1 MFFRVISYK
10 KRMIVIDMEQ
20 HRIIPFYKA
29 YPMPVY
35 GAPAYGIS
43 AQAAPAYGTPAQAAP
58 VYGTPAQAASA
69 YGMPVYGA
77 PPYALPGY
85 MPVYMA
91 QDTELEQD
99 LQYLQEI
106 FPEAARR
113 YAAKVASVVD
123 RLDYK
128 GSMIYDE
135 YPDRLRLQRLTEN
148 ILEIIEQEEAQARK
162 NAQGMNETEEP
173 DEADAAPME
182 RGYRQELI
190 YVLLCYE
197 IAKRR
202 HTNGQDM
209 SRFYAGKE
217 Q

>member
-1 MFFRVISYK
+1 
-10 KRMIVIDMEQ
+10 MIVIDMEQ

-43 AQAAPAYGTPAQAAP
+43 AQAAPAYGTPAQAA
-58 VYGTPAQAASA
+58 SA

-77 PPYALPGY
+77 APYALPGY

-148 ILEIIEQEEAQARK
+148 ILEMIEKEEAQARE
-162 NAQGMNETEEP
+162 NTQGTNET